1 MSRTFAHR
9 KGYKSKKN
17 KNNGSELI
25 FSSYI
30 DKVERGM
37 LKNVNVW
44 SGCRS
49 RIKSALKNGE
59 EDIVEELIV

>member
-9 KGYKSKKN
+9 KGYRSKKS
-17 KNNGSELI
+17 KNNGSDLI

-30 DKVERGM
+30 DEVERGM

-44 SGCRS
+44 SGFRS
-49 RIKSALKNGE
+49 RIKSALKKGE
-59 EDIVEELIV
+59 EDIVEKLIV